1 MKKTY
6 KYLFTLAV
14 NGLLCSFIALS
25 ANAQHRGGGSS
36 SSGGGGS
43 SSGGS
48 SSSSSGS
55 RPSSG
60 GSSGGSSSS
69 FRPSSSGGSSNNSFH
84 PSNGGFVQ
92 RPSNG
97 GYRPSVS
104 GVSRPGINNGGF
116 VQRPSGIG
124 YARPG
129 VNPNSRVAIAPQRFG
144 VPGYGI
150 AAPSHRVGIANPNVT
165 AYGGPNTAR
174 SYVGTRGYIGEG
186 GRASVGVGGHG
197 FYGPSYWRT
206 RGYYHYNHGYYGT
219 YYAPRLGFSIGF
231 LPYGYY
237 PFYYGDAE
245 FFYSGGL
252 FYQYDNNEYTVVEPP
267 VGAEITSLP
276 SNAQSIVINGEQYYE
291 ANGVYYQAITKDDG
305 SISYQVAGKDGELN
319 TNNPNGDMDQ
329 QLPQIGDI
337 VQALP
342 PNCRKISL
350 NGEKYYVSEDGY
362 YYQEARDN
370 NNNKVYKIVGTP
382 DDGPSD
388 QQ

>member
-1 MKKTY
+1 MKRKY

-25 ANAQHRGGGSS
+25 ADAQHRGGGGGSS
-36 SSGGGGS
+36 SSGGGGGS
-43 SSGGS
+43 SSGSSRPASS

-55 RPSSG
+55 
-60 GSSGGSSSS
+60 S
-69 FRPSSSGGSSNNSFH
+69 FRPSSSPS
-84 PSNGGFVQ
+84 SNGGFHPSSSVGVA
-92 RPSNG
+92 RPSG
-97 GYRPSVS
+97 GGFRPSVS
-104 GVSRPGINNGGF
+104 GVSRPGISNGNYG
-116 VQRPSGIG
+116 RPSGIG
-124 YARPG
+124 YGRPG
-129 VNPNSRVAIAPQRFG
+129 VNPNSRVAIAPQRFAT
-144 VPGYGI
+144 PGYGI
-150 AAPSHRVGIANPNVT
+150 ANPGHRVGIANPGAT
-165 AYGGPNTAR
+165 AYGGATTAR

-186 GRASVGVGGHG
+186 GRASVGVGGRG

-267 VGAEITSLP
+267 VGAEITTLP

-291 ANGVYYQAITKDDG
+291 ANGVYYQPITKDDG
-305 SISYQVAGKDGELN
+305 STSYQVAGKDGELN

-337 VQALP
+337 VQSLP

-350 NGEKYYVSEDGY
+350 NGEKYFVSEDGY

-370 NNNKVYKIVGTP
+370 NNQKVYKIVGTP
-382 DDGPSD
+382 DDGPGE

>member
-25 ANAQHRGGGSS
+25 ADAQHRGGGGS

-43 SSGGS
+43 SSGS
-48 SSSSSGS
+48 SSRPASS
-55 RPSSG
+55 
-60 GSSGGSSSS
+60 GSSGGGSS
-69 FRPSSSGGSSNNSFH
+69 FRPAPSSSNNGGFR
-84 PSNGGFVQ
+84 PSNSSGFAQRPANGGF
-92 RPSNG
+92 
-97 GYRPSVS
+97 RPSVS
-104 GVSRPGINNGGF
+104 GVA
-116 VQRPSGIG
+116 RPSVGVG

-129 VNPNSRVAIAPQRFG
+129 VNPNSRVAIAPRRFAS
-144 VPGYGI
+144 PGYGI
-150 AAPSHRVGIANPNVT
+150 TSHRVGVANPGVT
-165 AYGGPNTAR
+165 AYGGTSTAR
-174 SYVGTRGYIGEG
+174 SYVGTRGYIGQG
-186 GRASVGVGGHG
+186 GRASVGVGGRG
-197 FYGPSYWRT
+197 FYGPSYWSS
-206 RGYYHYNHGYYGT
+206 RGYYHYHHGYYGT

-267 VGAEITSLP
+267 VGAEINSLP
-276 SNAQSIVINGEQYYE
+276 SNAQSIMINGEQYYE
-291 ANGVYYQAITKDDG
+291 ANGVYYQPITKDDG
-305 SISYQVAGKDGELN
+305 STSYQVAGKDGELN

-329 QLPQIGDI
+329 QMPQIGDI
-337 VQALP
+337 VQSLP

-382 DDGPSD
+382 DDGPGD